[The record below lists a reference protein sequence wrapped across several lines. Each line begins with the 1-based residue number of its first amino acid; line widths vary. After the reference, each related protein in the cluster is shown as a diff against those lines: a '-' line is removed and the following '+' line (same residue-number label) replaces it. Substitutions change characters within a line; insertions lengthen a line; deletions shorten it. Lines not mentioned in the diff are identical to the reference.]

1 MVFLGCYKILTL
13 QLQHLQVILVCLPQ
27 IAQVGTQSLF
37 QLVALQACILNG
49 NPGIVAFAAAVAIE
63 QVEADGQAEVCP
75 KVAALHVGGNVI
87 LVERIAVSA
96 VQF

>member
-1 MVFLGCYKILTL
+1 MRFAHLDSGEITQHITFHGNFMVFLGCYKILTL

-49 NPGIVAFAAAVAIE
+49 NPGIVAFAAAVAVE
-63 QVEADGQAEVCP
+63 QVELDV
-75 KVAALHVGGNVI
+75 LS
-87 LVERIAVSA
+87 AVS
-96 VQF
+96 FR